1 MNEKE
6 IIKYDSNKPTSIES
20 LIPQDKKYKYICAR
34 IDGRLRELSYI
45 VNKPCD
51 IELYGVS
58 NDVEGM
64 LIYKN
69 TLMFVVAMALHNL
82 FPDEKM
88 LFSNDVSRSIFIRPK
103 NIDEKFSTSKIFKLN
118 QEIKRIVSEDIKI
131 ERKEIKKEEAIK
143 LYTKFKMYDKVEILK
158 YRNDELIHQYICDG
172 YVDYMYGYIAP
183 STKYVPYFNII
194 ARNPGFLVQFPRVE
208 ENGRIPPFIPETVY
222 EKTLEDARSL
232 ASKIHVGTIADIN
245 KFIEEY
251 GDNDLIQTSETI
263 ITNQLAEVGEK
274 IANSPTE
281 IKLICIAGP
290 SSSSKTTFSNRLRLE
305 LISRGLFPIRIS
317 LDDYYI
323 ERSKL
328 PKEEDGSVDLESIR
342 ALDVQLFNENMFD
355 LIEGKEVTLPH
366 FNFQTGKSEKGRTLK
381 LGKNQPIIVEGIHA
395 LSEEMTASIPTENKF
410 KIYIAP
416 QAQINIDDHS
426 PISLTDL
433 RMLRR
438 IVRDYQFRNSGVE
451 NTLDMWP
458 KVRNGEFTWIYN
470 TQQEADYVFNSFMFY
485 ELCVMKNHAYPLL
498 NKVSKDSPYYA
509 ITRRLILFLKYFKTI
524 DESSIPSN
532 SLIREFIGGSC
543 FKDV

>member
-6 IIKYDSNKPTSIES
+6 IIEYNSNQQVTIQS
-20 LIPQDKKYKYICAR
+20 LISESKKYKYICAR
-34 IDGRLRELSYI
+34 IDGRLRELSY
-45 VNKPCD
+45 VVKKPCK
-51 IELYGVS
+51 IELFGVH
-58 NDVEGM
+58 NDVEAM
-64 LIYKN
+64 QIYKN

-82 FPDEKM
+82 YPEEKM

-103 NIDEKFSTSKIFKLN
+103 NIDDKFSTSKIFKLN
-118 QEIKRIVSEDIKI
+118 QEIKRITSEDIKI
-131 ERKEIKKEEAIK
+131 ERIEIKKEEAIK
-143 LYTKFKMYDKVEILK
+143 EYTKFNMLDKVEVLK
-158 YRNDELIHQYICDG
+158 YRDDEYIHQYVCDG
-172 YVDYMYGYIAP
+172 YIDYMYGYIAP
-183 STKYVPYFNII
+183 STKYVSYFNIV
-194 ARNPGFLVQFPRVE
+194 ARNPGFLVQYPRVE

-232 ASKIHVGTIADIN
+232 ASKLNVGTIADIN
-245 KFIEEY
+245 NFIEKY

-263 ITNQLAEVGEK
+263 ITNQLAEVGEM
-274 IANSPTE
+274 IVNSPSK
-281 IKLICIAGP
+281 IKLICVAGP

-305 LISRGLFPIRIS
+305 LMSRGLFPIRIS

-323 ERSKL
+323 ERDKL
-328 PKEEDGSVDLESIR
+328 PVEEDGSVDFETIR
-342 ALDVQLFNENMFD
+342 ALDIQLFNENMFD
-355 LIEGKEVTLPH
+355 LIEGKEVTLPY

-381 LGKNQPIIVEGIHA
+381 LGDNQPIIVEGIHA
-395 LSEEMTASIPTENKF
+395 LSEEMTASIPSENKF

-438 IVRDYQFRNSGVE
+438 IVRDYQFRNSDVE
-451 NTLDMWP
+451 YTLNMWP
-458 KVRNGEFTWIYN
+458 KVRNGEFNWIYN

-498 NKVSKDSPYYA
+498 NKVGKDSPYYA

-524 DESSIPSN
+524 DESTIPSN

>member
-6 IIKYDSNKPTSIES
+6 IIEYNSDQQVTIQS
-20 LIPQDKKYKYICAR
+20 LIPESKKYKYICAR
-34 IDGRLRELSYI
+34 IDGRLRELSY
-45 VNKPCD
+45 VVKKPCK
-51 IELYGVS
+51 IELFGVF
-58 NDVEGM
+58 NDVEAM
-64 LIYKN
+64 QIYKN

-82 FPDEKM
+82 YPEEKM

-103 NIDEKFSTSKIFKLN
+103 NIDDKFSTSKIFKLN
-118 QEIKRIVSEDIKI
+118 QEIKRITSEDIKI
-131 ERKEIKKEEAIK
+131 ERREIKKEEAIK
-143 LYTKFKMYDKVEILK
+143 EYTKFNMLDKVEVLK
-158 YRNDELIHQYICDG
+158 YRDDEYIHQYVCDG
-172 YVDYMYGYIAP
+172 YIDYMYGYIAP
-183 STKYVPYFNII
+183 STKYVSYFNIV
-194 ARNPGFLVQFPRVE
+194 ARNPGFLVQYPRVE

-232 ASKIHVGTIADIN
+232 ASKLNVGTIADIN
-245 KFIEEY
+245 NFIEKY

-263 ITNQLAEVGEK
+263 ITNQLAEVGEM
-274 IANSPTE
+274 IINSPSK
-281 IKLICIAGP
+281 IKLICVAGP

-305 LISRGLFPIRIS
+305 LMSRGLFPIRIS

-323 ERSKL
+323 ERDKL
-328 PKEEDGSVDLESIR
+328 PVEEDGSVDFETIR
-342 ALDVQLFNENMFD
+342 ALDIQLFNENMFD
-355 LIEGKEVTLPH
+355 LIEGKEVTLPY

-381 LGKNQPIIVEGIHA
+381 LGDNQPIIVEGIHA
-395 LSEEMTASIPTENKF
+395 LSEEMTASIPSENKF

-451 NTLDMWP
+451 YTLNMWP
-458 KVRNGEFTWIYN
+458 KVRNGEFNWIYN

-498 NKVSKDSPYYA
+498 NKVGKDSPYYA

-524 DESSIPSN
+524 DESTIPSN

>member
-1 MNEKE
+1 
-6 IIKYDSNKPTSIES
+6 
-20 LIPQDKKYKYICAR
+20 
-34 IDGRLRELSYI
+34 
-45 VNKPCD
+45 
-51 IELYGVS
+51 
-58 NDVEGM
+58 
-64 LIYKN
+64 
-69 TLMFVVAMALHNL
+69 
-82 FPDEKM
+82 
-88 LFSNDVSRSIFIRPK
+88 
-103 NIDEKFSTSKIFKLN
+103 
-118 QEIKRIVSEDIKI
+118 
-131 ERKEIKKEEAIK
+131 
-143 LYTKFKMYDKVEILK
+143 MYDKVEILK

-524 DESSIPSN
+524 DES
-532 SLIREFIGGSC
+532 
-543 FKDV
+543 

>member
-6 IIKYDSNKPTSIES
+6 IIEYNSNQQVTIQS
-20 LIPQDKKYKYICAR
+20 LIPESKKYKYICAR
-34 IDGRLRELSYI
+34 IDGRLRELSY
-45 VNKPCD
+45 VVKKPCK
-51 IELYGVS
+51 IELFGVH
-58 NDVEGM
+58 NDVEAM
-64 LIYKN
+64 QIYKN

-82 FPDEKM
+82 YPEEKM

-103 NIDEKFSTSKIFKLN
+103 NIDDKFSTSKIFKLN
-118 QEIKRIVSEDIKI
+118 QEIKRITSEDIKI
-131 ERKEIKKEEAIK
+131 ERIEIKKEEAIK
-143 LYTKFKMYDKVEILK
+143 EYTKFNMLDKVEVLK
-158 YRNDELIHQYICDG
+158 YRDDEYIHQYVCDG
-172 YVDYMYGYIAP
+172 YIDYMYGYIAP
-183 STKYVPYFNII
+183 STKYVSYFNIV
-194 ARNPGFLVQFPRVE
+194 ARNPGFLVQYPRVE

-232 ASKIHVGTIADIN
+232 ASKLNVGTIADIN
-245 KFIEEY
+245 NFIEKY

-263 ITNQLAEVGEK
+263 ITNQLAEVGEM
-274 IANSPTE
+274 IVNSPSK
-281 IKLICIAGP
+281 IKLICVAGP

-305 LISRGLFPIRIS
+305 LMSRGLFPIRIS

-323 ERSKL
+323 ERDKL
-328 PKEEDGSVDLESIR
+328 PVEEDGSVDFETIR
-342 ALDVQLFNENMFD
+342 ALDIQLFNENMFD
-355 LIEGKEVTLPH
+355 LIEGKEVTLPY

-381 LGKNQPIIVEGIHA
+381 LGDNQPIIVEGIHA
-395 LSEEMTASIPTENKF
+395 LSEEMTASIPSENKF

-438 IVRDYQFRNSGVE
+438 IVRDYQFRNSDVE
-451 NTLDMWP
+451 YTLNMWP
-458 KVRNGEFTWIYN
+458 KVRNGEFNWIYN

-498 NKVSKDSPYYA
+498 NKVGKDSPYYA

-524 DESSIPSN
+524 DESTIPSN